1 MSEPKRYGF
10 PDCECDAT
18 DEFYMEDKGMCELL
32 DGGFVK
38 WEDYA
43 ALKAE
48 VERLRK
54 AGDDLEF
61 LVCFNYEG
69 DIKGDKHCMG
79 ILDAWLAAKE
89 RNR

>member
-1 MSEPKRYGF
+1 MSKPKRYGF

-43 ALKAE
+43 ALKADSE
-48 VERLRK
+48 LLRK
-54 AGDDLEF
+54 DRDLLFADYKVALESIQR
-61 LVCFNYEG
+61 LHWE
-69 DIKGDKHCMG
+69 
-79 ILDAWLAAKE
+79 LLTAKE
-89 RNR
+89 GKPKS

>member
-1 MSEPKRYGF
+1 MSNHKRYGF

-48 VERLRK
+48 NDLLRK
-54 AGDDLEF
+54 DRELLFASHKTALA
-61 LVCFNYEG
+61 
-69 DIKGDKHCMG
+69 DIQRLHWE
-79 ILDAWLAAKE
+79 LLTAKE
-89 RNR
+89 GKPKS